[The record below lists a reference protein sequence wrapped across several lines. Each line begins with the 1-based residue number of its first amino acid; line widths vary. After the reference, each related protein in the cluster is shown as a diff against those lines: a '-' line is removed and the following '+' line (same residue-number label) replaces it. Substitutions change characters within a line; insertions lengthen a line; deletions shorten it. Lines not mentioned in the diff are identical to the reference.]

1 MASMR
6 NDLAPFFKPNHI
18 AIVGV
23 TRSESSFGGLSFLRK
38 FQESNFPG
46 TIYCINPK
54 ATEIRGLPAYPN
66 LSALPLVP
74 DLALVCVPAAHVPA
88 VLGECGRIGL
98 RYIHILTS
106 GFSEIGTEQGRQ
118 LEEQIASIA
127 KEKGLLI
134 IGPNCMGPY
143 CPASGLTAWGA
154 IPGAPGPLGVI
165 SQSGSITQRLTE
177 YAYSLGI
184 GTDKAVSVGNGTV
197 LDTLDFLEFM
207 GQDENIQVIALYIE
221 NMRDGRKFFDLAR
234 KISKTK
240 PIIAWKG
247 GKTEVGAR
255 TAASHTGGM
264 AGEQVIWEAAF
275 QQAGVI
281 QVNSLDEWMDAVL
294 AFALLPPPNSRGVFL
309 IGGGGGSSV
318 VNSDMCI
325 HEGLGVPSPSSV
337 TMKKL
342 RETVPIAG
350 SIAGNPLDDW
360 QTYMD
365 PDYLGNILDL
375 ACTDPVMG
383 MVIVSRMIA
392 RKAFHMYSQPDSIP
406 AIIEQVKQRNHQKPV
421 VFVVDSEGGDPELAA
436 QGASI
441 RQKFGK
447 GGIPAYPSINRAA
460 RALMHLY
467 RYHNRLNRIKVK
479 DPAAELQGIKFP
491 QKTSSPFDGGA
502 CYNIESTDSQ

>member
-1 MASMR
+1 MT
-6 NDLAPFFKPNHI
+6 NNLEPFFRPRHI

-23 TRSESSFGGLSFLRK
+23 TRSEFSFGGLSFLKRL
-38 FQESNFPG
+38 QEANFPG
-46 TIYCINPK
+46 TLYCINPK
-54 ATEIRGLPAYPN
+54 ATEIRGLPVYPN
-66 LSALPLVP
+66 LSSLPVVP
-74 DLALVCVPAAHVPA
+74 DLAIVCVAAAQVPA
-88 VLGECGRIGL
+88 VLEECGQIGL

-106 GFSEIGTEQGRQ
+106 GFKEIGTEQGRQ

-127 KEKGLLI
+127 KRKGLLV

-165 SQSGSITQRLTE
+165 SQSGTITQRLTE

-197 LDTLDFLEFM
+197 LDSLDFLEFM
-207 GQDENIQVIALYIE
+207 GQDQGIRVIALYIE
-221 NMRDGRKFFDLAR
+221 NMRDGRRFFDLAR
-234 KISKTK
+234 DINKSK

-264 AGEQVIWEAAF
+264 AGEQVIWEAVF
-275 QQAGVI
+275 RQTGVI
-281 QVNSLDEWMDAVL
+281 QVNSLDEWMDAVF
-294 AFALLPPPNSRGVFL
+294 AFALLPPPSSQGVFL

-318 VNSDMCI
+318 VNSDTCI
-325 HEGLGVPSPSSV
+325 HEGLDVPSPSSA

-342 RETVPIAG
+342 RETVPAAG

-360 QTYMD
+360 QTYVD
-365 PDYLGNILDL
+365 PAYLGAILDL
-375 ACTDPVMG
+375 VCRESAIG
-383 MVIVSRMIA
+383 MVIVSRLIP
-392 RKAFHMYSQPDSIP
+392 RKAFHTPSLPDSIS
-406 AIIEQVKQRNHQKPV
+406 ATIEQVKQRGNRKPV

-436 QGASI
+436 HGASL
-441 RQKFGK
+441 RQEFGK
-447 GGIPAYPSINRAA
+447 GGIPAYPSVERAA

-467 RYHNRLNRIKVK
+467 RYYKRLGQIKTL
-479 DPAAELQGIKFP
+479 D
-491 QKTSSPFDGGA
+491 
-502 CYNIESTDSQ
+502 

>member
-1 MASMR
+1 MR

-46 TIYCINPK
+46 TLYCINPK
-54 ATEIRGLPAYPN
+54 ATEIRGLPVYPN
-66 LSALPLVP
+66 LSSLPLVP
-74 DLALVCVPAAHVPA
+74 DLAIVCVPAPHVPA
-88 VLGECGRIGL
+88 VLQECGRIGL

-127 KEKGLLI
+127 KEKGLLV

-143 CPASGLTAWGA
+143 CPTSGLTAWGA

-207 GQDENIQVIALYIE
+207 GQDENIRVIALYIE
-221 NMRDGRKFFDLAR
+221 NMMDGRRFFALAR
-234 KISKTK
+234 EIGKSK
-240 PIIAWKG
+240 PIIVWKG
-247 GKTEVGAR
+247 GKTEVRAR

-264 AGEQVIWEAAF
+264 AGEQVIWDAAF
-275 QQAGVI
+275 RQAGVI

-294 AFALLPPPNSRGVFL
+294 AFALLSPPSNRGVFL

-318 VNSDMCI
+318 VNSDTCI
-325 HEGLGVPSPSSV
+325 HEGLDIPSPSSA

-342 RETVPIAG
+342 RQTVPIAG

-360 QTYMD
+360 QTFMD
-365 PDYLGNILDL
+365 PDYLGTILDL
-375 ACTDPVMG
+375 ACAEPAMG
-383 MVIVSRMIA
+383 MIIVSRMIA
-392 RKAFHMYSQPDSIP
+392 RKAFHMYSQPNAIP
-406 AIIEQVKQRNHQKPV
+406 VIIEQVKKRNYQKPI
-421 VFVVDSEGGDPELAA
+421 VFVVDSEGGDPDLAS
-436 QGASI
+436 QGASL
-441 RQKFGK
+441 RQEFGK
-447 GGIPAYPSINRAA
+447 GSIPAYPSVKRAA
-460 RALMHLY
+460 CALMHLY
-467 RYHNRLNRIKVK
+467 RYHNRLNQIKRR
-479 DPAAELQGIKFP
+479 D
-491 QKTSSPFDGGA
+491 
-502 CYNIESTDSQ
+502 